1 MGRRIRAAR
10 EAASLT
16 QEQLA
21 KRLHLKPTS
30 VSHMEA
36 GRQGVSVEQIE
47 RIAAA
52 CGVPVADLIAGRLV
66 VRASPGGA
74 SEHSPKSSV

>member
-1 MGRRIRAAR
+1 MGRRIRGAR
-10 EAASLT
+10 EAAHLT

-21 KRLHLKPTS
+21 RRLGLKPTS

-52 CGVPVADLIAGRLV
+52 CGVSPADLLSIDRV
-66 VRASPGGA
+66 VRGGPVENP
-74 SEHSPKSSV
+74 SHPTE